1 MSSMDYFELLRKRS
15 TAFYRQARKAFE
27 GGDYDVAVFLCE
39 QAAQIRLKALLLR
52 LLGFTPRGHGIR
64 EILGLLSRV
73 LEKLDKAELARRVTG
88 FSEVRRNLLRLLE
101 EAYTGSRYLPRAYGS
116 EEAAEA
122 LEVAAELFKLVEE
135 VEKDV
140 FGG

>member
-1 MSSMDYFELLRKRS
+1 MSSMDYVELLRRRS
-15 TAFYRQARKAFE
+15 EAFYRQSRKAFE

-64 EILGLLSRV
+64 EMLGLLSKV
-73 LEKLDKAELARRVTG
+73 LEKLGRAELAQRVAGFGEARRG
-88 FSEVRRNLLRLLE
+88 LLRLLE
-101 EAYTGSRYLPRAYGS
+101 EAYTSSRYLPRSYSS

-122 LEVAAELFKLVEE
+122 LGVVEE
-135 VEKDV
+135 LLKLIEGVEGGV